1 MKSMMGL
8 VVCIVLGAS
17 GASGQ
22 SSDRCVGVEGA
33 KPLNMVGHAGGGSS
47 SSSTFY
53 LNAAGS
59 FVEADAGEGFLVIDL
74 GTQGPIRFPLDGKF
88 KMSADKRTRLHG
100 IKDLSLADLQR
111 GDPVQVKF
119 STWDGRVV
127 RLKLKKPR
135 K

>member
-1 MKSMMGL
+1 MKSVVGL
-8 VVCIVLGAS
+8 VFCIVLGAS
-17 GASGQ
+17 GASAQ

-33 KPLNMVGHAGGGSS
+33 KPLNMVGHAGRSS
-47 SSSTFY
+47 SSQAFY
-53 LNAAGS
+53 LNASGS
-59 FVEADAGEGFLVIDL
+59 FVEADAGEGFLVIEL
-74 GTQGPIRFPLDGKF
+74 GTQGPIRFPLDGGF